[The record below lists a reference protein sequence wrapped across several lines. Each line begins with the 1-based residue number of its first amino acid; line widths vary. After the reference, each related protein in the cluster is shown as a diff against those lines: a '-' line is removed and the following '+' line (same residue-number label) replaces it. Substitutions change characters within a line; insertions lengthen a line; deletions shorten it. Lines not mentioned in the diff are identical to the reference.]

1 MFRLKRGFWNL
12 PGTPSIDLIKI
23 FCLILRVCC
32 FIFSIT
38 NWYMMCCLS
47 GNQQYPDKS
56 WRFCISETVRKFSIS
71 TCELHAC
78 RLREGLGGFVPL
90 HRPIVHRFQLKILLY
105 CNFMCSPVVCI
116 EQKYAQCSW
125 IYGANKKKKHAH
137 RLLKW
142 RAKFESLKFLPL
154 YDCLEFLCVCMTIL
168 EFSSPESST
177 FLVSP
182 PTPTVRI
189 FRFVPPPDSSHATSM
204 TDWTISVCC
213 GIMSAV
219 WREPSIS
226 ECLHCSLLCKSR

>member
-125 IYGANKKKKHAH
+125 IYGANKKKTRTQTFKMT
-137 RLLKW
+137 REIRVFKVFTIVWLSW
-142 RAKFESLKFLPL
+142 VSLCM
-154 YDCLEFLCVCMTIL
+154 YDHI
-168 EFSSPESST
+168 
-177 FLVSP
+177 
-182 PTPTVRI
+182 RI
-189 FRFVPPPDSSHATSM
+189 FFSRKLHILGFSPHPHGQNISFRPSPRFQSRYIH
-204 TDWTISVCC
+204 DW
-213 GIMSAV
+213 
-219 WREPSIS
+219 
-226 ECLHCSLLCKSR
+226 LNY